1 MVRREI
7 SVVNELCIVVG
18 FIVVIIVEF
27 IFK

>member
-7 SVVNELCIVVG
+7 SVVNELIIVVG

-27 IFK
+27 VFK

>member
-7 SVVNELCIVVG
+7 SVINELCIVVG

-27 IFK
+27 VFK

>member
-7 SVVNELCIVVG
+7 SVVNELCIVDG

-27 IFK
+27 VFK

>member
-1 MVRREI
+1 MIRREI

-27 IFK
+27 VFK